1 MSDIEKYD
9 LTHHLEQAV
18 QELDANSIELA
29 NNMGTATLDQL
40 HEIVE
45 FADRLK
51 EAAYVEMYGRER
63 EANGVDARHL
73 ILPPK
78 GYTGYQQKS

>member
-1 MSDIEKYD
+1 MSNSEKYD
-9 LTHHLEQAV
+9 LSHHLEQAV

-29 NNMGTATLDQL
+29 NNMSTATLDQL
-40 HEIVE
+40 HEIVA
-45 FADRLK
+45 FAERLK

-78 GYTGYQQKS
+78 GYTGYQPKS